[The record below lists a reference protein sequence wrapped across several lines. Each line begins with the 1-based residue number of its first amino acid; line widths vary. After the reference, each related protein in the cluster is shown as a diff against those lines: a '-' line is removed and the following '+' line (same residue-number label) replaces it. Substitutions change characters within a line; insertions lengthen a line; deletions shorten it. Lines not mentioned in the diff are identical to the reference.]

1 MIKQRKFTGGFT
13 LIEVLVSVSIFSI
26 VMLVSTGAV
35 FSIVEANKKAHTLKS
50 VMTNLNFALES
61 MSRTIRVGTTYHCG
75 TSGSI
80 NGTQDCPQGE
90 TYFAFEKSGGDWA
103 SSADQVVYCLGIA
116 DGGAPYCSASGTAI
130 LRSTDGGSAFIA
142 ITASE
147 VVIEKLMFYAVG
159 SAPGPDT
166 VQPKVIMPVQGHA
179 DIPART
185 RTDFN
190 LQTTIAQRLP
200 DLRNGR
206 SHKQDSPR

>member
-1 MIKQRKFTGGFT
+1 MGFT
-13 LIEVLVSVSIFSI
+13 LIELLVSVAIFSV
-26 VMLVSTGAV
+26 VMLIAV
-35 FSIVEANKKAHTLKS
+35 GSLLTMTEASRKAQALKS
-50 VMTNLNFALES
+50 VMNNLNFALES

-75 TSGSI
+75 TSGSVS
-80 NGTQDCPQGE
+80 GTQDCPQGE
-90 TYFAFEKSGGDWA
+90 TYFAFEKSGGDRA

-166 VQPKVIMPVQGHA
+166 VQPKVIMTVQGHA
-179 DIPART
+179 DITART

-200 DLRNGR
+200 DL
-206 SHKQDSPR
+206 